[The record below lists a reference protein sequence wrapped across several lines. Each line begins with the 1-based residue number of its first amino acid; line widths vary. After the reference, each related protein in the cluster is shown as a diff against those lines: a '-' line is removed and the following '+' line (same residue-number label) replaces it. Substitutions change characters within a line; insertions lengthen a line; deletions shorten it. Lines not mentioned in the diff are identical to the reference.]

1 MKAPEYRYVDESTEG
16 NVPIEI
22 IDGHY
27 KGIVIRYER
36 VVLEEKEENLHFDY
50 DYDIIENPNEE
61 EVTDELRDV
70 FTNILLSIL
79 EEQITDVP
87 EDLDILKE
95 ASSEEHRV
103 GDTSKS
109 DIQR

>member
-22 IDGHY
+22 TDGHY

-50 DYDIIENPNEE
+50 DYDIIENPNNITEDQELINFLGDIVVDVLEE
-61 EVTDELRDV
+61 EIQELGDDFLRSGE
-70 FTNILLSIL
+70 IR
-79 EEQITDVP
+79 EEREVN
-87 EDLDILKE
+87 
-95 ASSEEHRV
+95 
-103 GDTSKS
+103 
-109 DIQR
+109 